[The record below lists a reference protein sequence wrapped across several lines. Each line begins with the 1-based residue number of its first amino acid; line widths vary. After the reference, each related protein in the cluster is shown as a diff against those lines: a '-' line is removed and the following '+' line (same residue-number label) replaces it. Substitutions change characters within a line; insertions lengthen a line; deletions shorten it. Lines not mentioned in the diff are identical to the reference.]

1 MYNDFIHSSTAQTDL
16 GTGGIVWNA
25 VPDGD
30 FTSDPFLPTEP
41 GKILYSGSF
50 NHDVEIIIG
59 TNKDEGLLFMTPYI
73 LDNTLLEDYR
83 NNFDILGPLQL
94 FNIGN
99 ASEITSKD
107 IQNAHEIVEFY
118 VGSIENI
125 DSSHIQGLVDML
137 TDATFLY
144 GTRKTIDYMS
154 SHGVKI
160 FEYIVTYEGEYSFT
174 QAAGIES
181 VLGVCHGDEM
191 IYMWEIGNYTTGWNV
206 GPLNDQDKAVRDMM
220 VSIWT
225 NFATLGDPTPPDSGL
240 SWIPQAPDLEPQY
253 WDISGSVPVM
263 TSNLDIQKRMALW
276 DRVCVEGC

>member
-1 MYNDFIHSSTAQTDL
+1 MYNNFILSHTAQTDL

-73 LDNTLLEDYR
+73 LDNALLEDYK

-118 VGSIENI
+118 VGSVENI

-206 GPLNDQDKAVRDMM
+206 GPLNEQDKAVRDMM
-220 VSIWT
+220 VSTWT
-225 NFATLGDPTPPDSGL
+225 NFATLGDPTPDPNL
-240 SWIPQAPDLEPQY
+240 SWSPQAPDLEPQY